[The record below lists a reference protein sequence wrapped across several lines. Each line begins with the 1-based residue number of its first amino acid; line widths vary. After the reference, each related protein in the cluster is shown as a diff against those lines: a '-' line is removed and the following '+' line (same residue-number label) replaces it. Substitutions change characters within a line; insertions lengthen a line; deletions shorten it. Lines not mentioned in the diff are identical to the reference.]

1 MVLSSLAL
9 LLQQQQ
15 NAAAELLS
23 SPNSFSF
30 RTGITVRARKTTP
43 DPSELLGS
51 AFFRHCSDMFRM
63 KGIVATVIKSIL
75 DSVMKRL
82 QTACNVDEFI
92 DKVPNIIGGSLYCDV
107 NLPASIDM
115 LLKHVNDKADRDCRK
130 IKGFTSRYILL

>member
-1 MVLSSLAL
+1 MLGSLAL

-30 RTGITVRARKTTP
+30 RTGISLRGRKTTP
-43 DPSELLGS
+43 EPNSGITGS
-51 AFFRHCSDMFRM
+51 VFFRHCSDMFRM

-130 IKGFTSRYILL
+130 IKGFTSRYLLL